1 MTRWDIGIKILTIP
15 DQTGECPPLLS
26 STTINNQQ
34 QNSILDIIIII
45 IIIININNKSRDK
58 FLMEIISE
66 LQGDACHMVM
76 IMINWLFRFDGKL
89 KKA

>member
-1 MTRWDIGIKILTIP
+1 VSAITV
-15 DQTGECPPLLS
+15 

-34 QNSILDIIIII
+34 QNSLLDII

-66 LQGDACHMVM
+66 LQGDACHTVM